1 MAWGPKGTISIYL
14 YHNPYGI
21 TNILLLELTKAKHRA
36 TYGNWDCVGVIK
48 IQLWSSSQV
57 RKGLTF
63 TTTTHPKK
71 KAILGACWWISL
83 ETISKVTPSMT
94 LPRQGRLKDSRG
106 WWGTKNSREWYVK
119 NLSPIAPSLC
129 KDVENANRIFG
140 PDLSNLR
147 REWLGPS
154 RNTSAL
160 NMSRSLWILLNCT
173 SMWRLNGLPYL
184 VTSLWGIS
192 FVTIEYL
199 QSRTAKRILDTLE
212 RVIRIYGKAG
222 FVVQTA
228 LMDI

>member
-1 MAWGPKGTISIYL
+1 MAT
-14 YHNPYGI
+14 GI
-21 TNILLLELTKAKHRA
+21 VMVSSKSTPMKE
-36 TYGNWDCVGVIK
+36 
-48 IQLWSSSQV
+48 LWSSSQV

-63 TTTTHPKK
+63 TATTHPKK
-71 KAILGACWWISL
+71 KATLGAWWWILS
-83 ETISKVTPSMT
+83 ETILKVTPSMT
-94 LPRQGRLKDSRG
+94 LPRQGRLKGSRG
-106 WWGTKNSREWYVK
+106 WWETRRTKNSREYCMK

-147 REWLGPS
+147 GEWLGPS

-192 FVTIEYL
+192 LVTIEYL
-199 QSRTAKRILDTLE
+199 QSRTAKRLLDTLE

-228 LMDI
+228 LMDM